1 MRTTVVIV
9 CSPEAGIILK
19 VVATIRRQQGV
30 DIIQQTSGHHNQQT
44 RLDLVLEGA
53 REDLK
58 SALRNTNKIDG
69 VFSIKPVGR
78 AKPKGE
84 STQLSNDDTLSVAMK
99 IADAYPDIEDLLAG
113 YKESLGEGESEKNEA
128 LYQLGIQV
136 AELRNLESAPLDA
149 KLGLDE
155 LVKIRMMPDLAML
168 AEAQFDEDGI
178 KVMRSI
184 FTKPK
189 KKAKTSKSFS
199 FSLGAFDY
207 EVNKCE
213 FLRGYMQGLV
223 FQGGQFNSVKVNETY
238 CRTEGQPYCLFEFS
252 QE

>member
-1 MRTTVVIV
+1 MRTTVIIV

-30 DIIQQTSGHHNQQT
+30 DIIKQTSGHHNQQT

-58 SALRNTNKIDG
+58 SALRSTNKIDG
-69 VFSIKPVGR
+69 VFSIKPIGR
-78 AKPKGE
+78 AKPKDE
-84 STQLSNDDTLSVAMK
+84 STQISNDDTLSIAMK
-99 IADAYPDIEDLLAG
+99 IADAYPDIEDLLAA
-113 YKESLGEGESEKNEA
+113 YKESLGDGEKNEA

-149 KLGLDE
+149 RLGLDE

-168 AEAQFDEDGI
+168 ADAQFDEDGI

-189 KKAKTSKSFS
+189 KKVKTSKGFS
-199 FSLGAFDY
+199 FSLGGFDY

-223 FQGGQFNSVKVNETY
+223 FQGGQFDSVKVHETF
-238 CRTEGQPYCLFEFS
+238 CRTEGQPYCLFELS